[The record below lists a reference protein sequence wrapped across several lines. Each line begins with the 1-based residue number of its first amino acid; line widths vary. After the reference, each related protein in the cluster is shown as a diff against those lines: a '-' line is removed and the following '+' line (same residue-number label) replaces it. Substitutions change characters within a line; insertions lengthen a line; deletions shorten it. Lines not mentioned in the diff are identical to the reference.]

1 MKKPKRKKTE
11 KITSG
16 PIKPNRSKFMGLLK
30 KKFRE
35 IEHLNNEIKRL
46 KLKIVEKDKM
56 LKFYEKGL

>member
-1 MKKPKRKKTE
+1 
-11 KITSG
+11 
-16 PIKPNRSKFMGLLK
+16 MGLLK

>member
-1 MKKPKRKKTE
+1 MKKPRRKKTM

-16 PIKPNRSKFMGLLK
+16 PIKPNRSKFMGLLR

-46 KLKIVEKDKM
+46 KLKLAEQEKII
-56 LKFYEKGL
+56 KFYEKGV